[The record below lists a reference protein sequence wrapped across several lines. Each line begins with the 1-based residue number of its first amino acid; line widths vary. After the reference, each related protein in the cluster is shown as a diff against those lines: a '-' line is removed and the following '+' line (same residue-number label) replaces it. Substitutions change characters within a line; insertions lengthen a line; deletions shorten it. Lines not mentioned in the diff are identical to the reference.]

1 MLLDWMRHAQK
12 YGKEANGLILRKEL
26 IQLKDLI
33 KESIRVYTPLGWR
46 WRESPKT
53 WTTPEGAV
61 LTFAYL
67 ESDQDAEKYQGWN
80 LTWIGVEELTTFARP
95 EPLFRLMATL
105 RSPNPDL
112 MVCFRATANPGGP
125 GTTWV
130 KRRYIDTAPLGYKI
144 ITDPETG
151 LQRCF
156 IPARATD
163 NKYISSDYLER
174 IKLAAPNEGVLRG
187 WLYGDWNI
195 AEGAFFDEFD
205 TAKHVIPQFKIP
217 DDWPRFMAFD
227 PGSSDPAAALWAA
240 VVPEAYDRDFVG
252 SDSKGMGQGRR
263 VRLPREALVVYRE
276 LYIAKE

>member
-1 MLLDWMRHAQK
+1 VVPENETSSPKCQVLWTPQPGPQTAFLQAGNIYEVLYGGARAGGKSFSMLLDWMRHAQA

-112 MVCFRATANPGGP
+112 KVCCKAKTGVRCSTSCRTA
-125 GTTWV
+125 
-130 KRRYIDTAPLGYKI
+130 
-144 ITDPETG
+144 
-151 LQRCF
+151 
-156 IPARATD
+156 
-163 NKYISSDYLER
+163 
-174 IKLAAPNEGVLRG
+174 
-187 WLYGDWNI
+187 
-195 AEGAFFDEFD
+195 
-205 TAKHVIPQFKIP
+205 
-217 DDWPRFMAFD
+217 
-227 PGSSDPAAALWAA
+227 
-240 VVPEAYDRDFVG
+240 
-252 SDSKGMGQGRR
+252 
-263 VRLPREALVVYRE
+263 
-276 LYIAKE
+276 